1 MTRHAASLRHKETR
15 IPFREAGLGWA
26 AGFEAAAGRGAAE
39 STPGRIQN
47 RYGVFKSECN
57 GILLKERGS
66 DASRF
71 GGKLRDVVAR
81 NAVVAHLQVGY
92 AAGDLKVMVKSY
104 YMHYIASGKKDGRA
118 GTGCKTLQGAVTV
131 YNRVDYSAVFD
142 YNYYITNNGDIKA
155 AFWDDDVAV
164 LAHFVNYGMSEGRR
178 KNC

>member
-1 MTRHAASLRHKETR
+1 M
-15 IPFREAGLGWA
+15 
-26 AGFEAAAGRGAAE
+26 
-39 STPGRIQN
+39 Q
-47 RYGVFKSECN
+47 
-57 GILLKERGS
+57 
-66 DASRF
+66 
-71 GGKLRDVVAR
+71 
-81 NAVVAHLQVGY
+81 
-92 AAGDLKVMVKSY
+92 
-104 YMHYIASGKKDGRA
+104 YIASGKKDGRA